1 MELSREEKIRDD
13 VNTHLVWDN
22 RIDAKD
28 IRVEVVGSR
37 VILIGTVP
45 SYSDR
50 WQAEDDAYSIPG
62 VRSVDNRLKVVPAV
76 SPAPSDTDIRLRVEN
91 VLNWNPSIDSSG
103 ILVSVDHGVVTLYGT
118 VPSCRQK
125 DRAWDLAS
133 GVSGVVD
140 VVNDLKVR
148 LPEETAD
155 QTIKGDILN
164 TLDRHTLIDTGRVDV
179 TVQGGIVTLRG
190 IVDNYKA
197 FRTVEEIAKST
208 HGVIEVRNELV
219 IA

>member
-76 SPAPSDTDIRLRVEN
+76 SP
-91 VLNWNPSIDSSG
+91 
-103 ILVSVDHGVVTLYGT
+103 
-118 VPSCRQK
+118 
-125 DRAWDLAS
+125 
-133 GVSGVVD
+133 
-140 VVNDLKVR
+140 
-148 LPEETAD
+148 
-155 QTIKGDILN
+155 
-164 TLDRHTLIDTGRVDV
+164 
-179 TVQGGIVTLRG
+179 
-190 IVDNYKA
+190 
-197 FRTVEEIAKST
+197 
-208 HGVIEVRNELV
+208 
-219 IA
+219 